1 MVGSMASAA
10 YAQATAPA
18 TWTEVPLLNRRQQA
32 AMATL
37 RNKVVLFGGS
47 TTSEFGNTWEWN

>member
-1 MVGSMASAA
+1 MASAA

-47 TTSEFGNTWEWN
+47 TTGEFGDTWEWN